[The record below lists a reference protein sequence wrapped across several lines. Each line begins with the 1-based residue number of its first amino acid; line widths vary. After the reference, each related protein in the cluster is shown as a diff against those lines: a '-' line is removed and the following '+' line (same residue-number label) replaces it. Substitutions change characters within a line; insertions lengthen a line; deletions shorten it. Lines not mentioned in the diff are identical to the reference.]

1 MGAQLRVLRRQI
13 RSVQATKK
21 ITRAMELISAS
32 RIVKAQQRVE
42 AARPYTAELVR
53 AIETAAEFVDIS
65 HPLVGKPRLQ
75 QRAAV
80 LIVTADRGLAGAYSS
95 NALKQGEALTALLR
109 EEGKEVVPFLVG
121 RKGVSFYKFRGR
133 EVGNSWVGF
142 SDNPSYADAKKV
154 ADELIERFVLRTED
168 GGFDEIHIVYTH
180 FRSMVTQE
188 TRARRILPLIV
199 EESTASSVASDV
211 REGEGQGEQNGQN
224 GQSGQSAQQGS
235 GMYPLYEFEPSAEA
249 VLDALLPRY
258 VANLVYLAMLD
269 SAASEHAARRRA
281 MSSATDNAEELVRAY
296 TRQANTARQAE
307 ITQEIS
313 EIVGGANAL
322 ADATVGSE

>member
-109 EEGKEVVPFLVG
+109 EEGKEVVPFLIG
-121 RKGVSFYKFRGR
+121 RKGLSFYRFRGR
-133 EVGNSWVGF
+133 EIGDSWVGF
-142 SDNPSYADAKKV
+142 SDNPSYSDAKKV

-211 REGEGQGEQNGQN
+211 REGGEQGEQTAQN
-224 GQSGQSAQQGS
+224 GQQGS
-235 GMYPLYEFEPSAEA
+235 GAMYPLYEFEPSAEA

-258 VANLVYLAMLD
+258 VANLVYLALLD

>member
-109 EEGKEVVPFLVG
+109 EEGKEVVPFLIG
-121 RKGVSFYKFRGR
+121 RKGLSFYRFRGR
-133 EVGNSWVGF
+133 EIGNSWVGF
-142 SDNPSYADAKKV
+142 SDNPSYSDAKKV

-211 REGEGQGEQNGQN
+211 REGDGQGEQNAQN
-224 GQSGQSAQQGS
+224 GQQGS
-235 GMYPLYEFEPSAEA
+235 GAMYPLYEFEPSAEA

-258 VANLVYLAMLD
+258 VANLVYLALLD

-307 ITQEIS
+307 ITPEIS
-313 EIVGGANAL
+313 EIVGGATAL